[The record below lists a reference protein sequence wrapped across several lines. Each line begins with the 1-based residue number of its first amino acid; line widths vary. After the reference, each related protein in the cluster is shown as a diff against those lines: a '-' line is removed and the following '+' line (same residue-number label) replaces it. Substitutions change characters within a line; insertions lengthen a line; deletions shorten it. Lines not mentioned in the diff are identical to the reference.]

1 MKFNESTLIESLCQ
15 REHALSESIKSLEDV
30 LYTLKTEKDA
40 LSKEIACEKA
50 KIWAEAKP

>member
-1 MKFNESTLIESLCQ
+1 MKSNESTLIESLCQ
-15 REHALSESIKSLEDV
+15 REHALSESIKSLEGV

>member
-1 MKFNESTLIESLCQ
+1 MESTLIENLCQ
-15 REHALSESIKSLEDV
+15 RERALSESIKSLEGV

-50 KIWAEAKP
+50 KLWEKEKS